1 MVSIEGS
8 RLESG
13 IKAQVSMT
21 QDSGSLLYPFL
32 KHFNACFF
40 LASSMRLVFSVGK
53 MSGPCQI
60 IIHEP

>member
-1 MVSIEGS
+1 MVSIGGS

-13 IKAQVSMT
+13 
-21 QDSGSLLYPFL
+21 DSGSLLYPFL

-60 IIHEP
+60 IIHEPS